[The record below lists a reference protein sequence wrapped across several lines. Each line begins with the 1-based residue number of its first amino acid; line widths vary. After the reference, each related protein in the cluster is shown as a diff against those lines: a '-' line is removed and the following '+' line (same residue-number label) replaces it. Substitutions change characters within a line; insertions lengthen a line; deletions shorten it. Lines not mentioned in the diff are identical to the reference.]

1 MLAMTDTS
9 ARDADAVRYAVLRKL
24 ASGMRHALVSELQA
38 VQFTAELAARMQGTG
53 VTDAKLA
60 ECLQR
65 MAEQTRAAIDSARA
79 LTEWL
84 RPDDNA
90 TTTVGEALRQC
101 LRLAGDDWRLRGIEA
116 SVDVRTGPVLVAKAA
131 LHELL
136 LTSLVALVD
145 MHPGAIDIEVTAEA
159 TGANVIVSL
168 KAKPADRKSPFPPLS
183 IHRKVT
189 GDDVVTVGRAHGV
202 ACTCNDGAVTLRLP
216 KVAAAA

>member
-1 MLAMTDTS
+1 MTDTS

-145 MHPGAIDIEVTAEA
+145 THPGAIDIEVTAEA
-159 TGANVIVSL
+159 AGANVIVSL
-168 KAKPADRKSPFPPLS
+168 NAKPR
-183 IHRKVT
+183 R
-189 GDDVVTVGRAHGV
+189 
-202 ACTCNDGAVTLRLP
+202 P
-216 KVAAAA
+216 KVAVPAAVDPSQGDR